1 MSACCSGSC
10 SPTTPPP
17 DGRYRKVLW
26 AALLINFIMFGVELA
41 SSLAAGSV
49 SLLADSV
56 DFLGDAA
63 NYGVSLFVLGM
74 AVVWRSRAA
83 YAKGVVMGVFGVLVL
98 ARALWLGLDGHLP
111 HAQTMGAVSLL
122 ALAANGTVAA
132 MLYAFRNGDA
142 NMRSVWLCTRN
153 DMIGNLAVM
162 LAALGVFGARAGW
175 PDIVVASIMACL
187 GLSAARQVM
196 RQARAELR
204 AQAAARSPVATPM
217 PMPVPATLPTPA
229 PASSP
234 VSIVEI
240 RRR

>member
-1 MSACCSGSC
+1 MSSCCSGPC
-10 SPTTPPP
+10 SSSTPPP

-26 AALLINFIMFGVELA
+26 AALLINFVMFGVELS

-49 SLLADSV
+49 ALLADSV

-63 NYGVSLFVLGM
+63 NYAVSLFVLGM
-74 AVVWRSRAA
+74 AMVWRSRAA
-83 YAKGVVMGVFGVLVL
+83 YAKGVVMGAFGVLVL
-98 ARALWLGLDGHLP
+98 IKALWFGLGQNVP
-111 HAQTMGAVSLL
+111 HAQAMGAVSLL
-122 ALAANGTVAA
+122 ALAANGAVAA

-162 LAALGVFGARAGW
+162 LAALGVFGTQAGW

-187 GLSAARQVM
+187 GLSAARDII

-204 AQAAARSPVATPM
+204 GQAARPAAVVRVTVPVGEGRP
-217 PMPVPATLPTPA
+217 
-229 PASSP
+229 
-234 VSIVEI
+234 
-240 RRR
+240 R

>member
-83 YAKGVVMGVFGVLVL
+83 FAKGVVMGVFGVLVL
-98 ARALWLGLDGHLP
+98 A
-111 HAQTMGAVSLL
+111 
-122 ALAANGTVAA
+122 ANGAVAA

>member
-10 SPTTPPP
+10 GPATPPP

-26 AALLINFIMFGVELA
+26 AALAINVVMFGVELA
-41 SSLAAGSV
+41 SSMTAGSV

-63 NYGVSLFVLGM
+63 NYAVSLFVLGM

-98 ARALWLGLDGHLP
+98 ARALWFGLDGYVP
-111 HAQTMGAVSLL
+111 HAATMGAVGLA
-122 ALAANGTVAA
+122 ALAANGAVAA

-162 LAALGVFGARAGW
+162 LAAFGVFGTRAGW

-187 GLSAARQVM
+187 GLASAREIM

-204 AQAAARSPVATPM
+204 AQAATDGG
-217 PMPVPATLPTPA
+217 PAPKTAAMPTPA
-229 PASSP
+229 PVPTPAS
-234 VSIVEI
+234 VIEI

>member
-1 MSACCSGSC
+1 MSSCCSGPC
-10 SPTTPPP
+10 SSSTPSP

-26 AALLINFIMFGVELA
+26 AALVINFMMFGVELA

-74 AVVWRSRAA
+74 AVAWRSRAA
-83 YAKGVVMGVFGVLVL
+83 YAKGVVMGAFGVLVL
-98 ARALWLGLDGHLP
+98 ARALWFGLGENVP
-111 HAQTMGAVSLL
+111 HAQTMGAISIL
-122 ALAANGTVAA
+122 ALAANGAVAA
-132 MLYAFRNGDA
+132 MLYAFRHGDA

-162 LAALGVFGARAGW
+162 LAALGVFGTRTGW

-187 GLSAARQVM
+187 GLSAARAVIK
-196 RQARAELR
+196 QARAELR
-204 AQAAARSPVATPM
+204 AQAARPLPVIRIDPPAR
-217 PMPVPATLPTPA
+217 
-229 PASSP
+229 ASRP
-234 VSIVEI
+234 
-240 RRR
+240 R

>member
-10 SPTTPPP
+10 SSSTPPE
-17 DGRYRKVLW
+17 GRYRKVLW
-26 AALLINFIMFGVELA
+26 AALFINAIMFGVELA
-41 SSLAAGSV
+41 SSMAADSV

-63 NYGVSLFVLGM
+63 NYAVSLFVLGM

-83 YAKGVVMGVFGVLVL
+83 YAKGVVMGAFGLLVL
-98 ARALWLGLDGHLP
+98 ARALWFGLDGHVP
-111 HAQTMGAVSLL
+111 HAQAMGAVGFV
-122 ALAANGTVAA
+122 ALAANGAVAA
-132 MLYAFRNGDA
+132 MLFAFRHGDA

-162 LAALGVFGARAGW
+162 LAALGVFGTRAGW
-175 PDIVVASIMACL
+175 PDIAVASIMACL
-187 GLSAARQVM
+187 GLAAAREVM

-204 AQAAARSPVATPM
+204 AQAAPVDA
-217 PMPVPATLPTPA
+217 PA
-229 PASSP
+229 PSP
-234 VSIVEI
+234 VSQAPMRPPAQVIEI